1 MLTLGSW
8 VTEFMLSPKAG
19 VAVLVCNGSAGEVK
33 MWVPGDSLAYLTV
46 KGPVSQPTDQ
56 SVNDI

>member
-1 MLTLGSW
+1 
-8 VTEFMLSPKAG
+8 MLSPKAG